1 MDKDI
6 HFSGVKEDFHK
17 AFTSILQKEAK
28 KLEDVFNEVT
38 FFIKV
43 SSSLDPSLNVK
54 LYWAGSFNL
63 MEFIENLPKLKN
75 RVPQVYTFMLDEYGD
90 IINKGKR
97 LIAEL
102 KLQELPIPNV
112 QVIYNNS
119 VPHYK
124 AEMKYSVYTP
134 SEEAAWM
141 CEKYSNKADSEF
153 QLNRHLKTD
162 ILILV
167 DICEVLTRTFYV
179 YLTTIL
185 KSVAKE
191 RV

>member
-1 MDKDI
+1 MEIATTFKLKQA
-6 HFSGVKEDFHK
+6 FSTVLSNFR
-17 AFTSILQKEAK
+17 IIYLQR
-28 KLEDVFNEVT
+28 T
-38 FFIKV
+38 QI
-43 SSSLDPSLNVK
+43 
-54 LYWAGSFNL
+54 YWAGSL
-63 MEFIENLPKLKN
+63 HLEDFIENLSSLK
-75 RVPQVYTFMLDEYGD
+75 DENLHTYLFLTGEYKNV
-90 IINKGKR
+90 INEAKR
-97 LIAEL
+97 LIAKL

-124 AEMKYSVYTP
+124 AEMKYCVYTP

-185 KSVAKE
+185 ESVAKE
-191 RV
+191 KV